1 MYSSKHIECSE
12 VFMQKFEN
20 QKKNKNSLASY
31 LFHEGTNFRAYDFLG
46 AHLAANNEENGVWF
60 RVWAPSAKAV
70 SVTGDF
76 CVWDKY
82 AYPMSK
88 VTAQGIWEVFIPN
101 LNQYALYKYVITAA
115 NGKELIKADPY
126 GFHMETRPQTASKVY
141 DIEGF
146 SWTDQDWIQNRSET
160 DAYNKAMNIY
170 EMHMGSWR
178 LYTDGEYFSYIK
190 LANELIPYILEMGY
204 THIELM
210 PITEYPFDGSWGYQ
224 VAGYF
229 APTSRYGTPKDFM
242 TFVDMCHASGIG
254 VIMDWVPAHFPKD
267 AHGLYEFDGSYCYE
281 YTDPTKREH
290 LDWGTRIFD
299 FGKNEVKCFLI
310 SNAVYWFE
318 KFHIDGLRVDAVASM
333 LYLDYGKNASHWKPN
348 RNGGNEN
355 LEAVD
360 LLKMLNIEVFS
371 EFPGVLMIAE
381 ESTSWPMVTQPVHLG
396 GLGFNFKW
404 NMGWM
409 NDLLVYMQTDPLYR
423 GQHHDKLTFSLTYA
437 FSENYVL
444 PISHDEVVHG
454 KFSLLSKMFGTYEEK
469 FASLRAFYGYMMA
482 HPGKKLLFM
491 GSEFGQFIEWNHSQE
506 LDWLLL
512 QYEPHKRLKEYV
524 KDLNLF
530 YKASAPLWEIDNS
543 WDGFQW
549 ICVDAAEQN
558 IIAFKRIEKCKNELI
573 VVCNFANVK
582 WDKYRIGVEAIG
594 QYSQAFSSDSEK
606 YGGNGD
612 ENVLLVSEVIPMH
625 GFANSIEIALPP
637 LSTLYFACKSN

>member
-1 MYSSKHIECSE
+1 MGLECSE
-12 VFMQKFEN
+12 VHMQELKIQ
-20 QKKNKNSLASY
+20 QKNNNSLPSY
-31 LFHEGTNFRAYDFLG
+31 LFHEGTNFKAYDFLG
-46 AHLAANNEENGVWF
+46 AHLATFGEKVGVWF
-60 RVWAPSAKAV
+60 RVWAPSAKV
-70 SVTGDF
+70 VYVTGDF
-76 CVWDKY
+76 CAWDKH
-82 AYPMSK
+82 AYSLSQI
-88 VTAQGIWEVFIPN
+88 TAQGIWEIFIPA
-101 LNQYALYKYVITAA
+101 LSQYAIYKYVIITAD
-115 NGKELIKADPY
+115 GKELIKADPY
-126 GFHMETRPQTASKVY
+126 GFHMETRPQTASKIY

-146 SWTDQDWIQNRSET
+146 SWTDQAWIKNRSET
-160 DAYNKAMNIY
+160 DVYNKAINIY

-178 LYTDGEYFSYIK
+178 LYTDGEYFSYVK
-190 LANELIPYILEMGY
+190 LAKELIPYILEIGY

-224 VAGYF
+224 VSGYF

-242 TFVDMCHASGIG
+242 TFVDMFHASGIG

-281 YTDPTKREH
+281 YADPTKREH

-310 SNAVYWFE
+310 SNAIYWFE

-333 LYLDYGKNASHWKPN
+333 LYLDYGKNAKHWIPN
-348 RNGGNEN
+348 KFGGREN

-371 EFPGVLMIAE
+371 KFPGVLMIAE
-381 ESTSWPMVTQPVHLG
+381 ESTAWPMVTQPVYLG

-423 GQHHDKLTFSLTYA
+423 VQHHDKLTFSLTYA
-437 FSENYVL
+437 FSENFVL

-454 KFSLLSKMFGTYEEK
+454 KFSLLNKMFGTYEEK

-512 QYEPHKRLKEYV
+512 QYEAHKRLKEYV
-524 KDLNLF
+524 KDLNFF
-530 YKASAPLWEIDNS
+530 YKGAAPLWEIDS
-543 WDGFQW
+543 GWDGFKW
-549 ICVDAAEQN
+549 ICTEAAVQN
-558 IIAFKRIEKCKNELI
+558 IIAFKRIDKCKNELI
-573 VVCNFANVK
+573 VVCNFAPVQ
-582 WDKYRIGVEAIG
+582 WDKYRIGVEENG
-594 QYSQAFSSDSEK
+594 LYNQTFSSDSEK
-606 YGGNGD
+606 YGGGGV
-612 ENVLLVSEVIPMH
+612 ENINLQSEAIPMH